1 MHPIDEIRLHFSEG
15 GLFFMN
21 ICLGFMMYGIALEL
35 RVEDFKRL
43 FRMPR
48 AAIAG
53 VMLQYVMIPA
63 IFYGLL
69 LWWKPLPSF
78 ALGLILVAACPGGN
92 ISNFCS
98 SLARAN
104 VALSVSLTAFTT
116 VVASVVTPFLFAYWG
131 SRYTPAAELFKT
143 ISLSPWDM
151 VKTIL
156 LILILPMLMGMITAY
171 RFPLVAAKMLAP
183 IKKISLGLFIVF
195 VIAAFFSNLHFFL
208 VHIHRLFLLVL
219 LANSLA
225 LMLGYFTAFL
235 FGLDEKD
242 RRTLSIETGIHNSG
256 LGLILIFEFFNDIG
270 GMAMVAA
277 WWGIW
282 DMLSALFI
290 AWYWGRR
297 KVL

>member
-1 MHPIDEIRLHFSEG
+1 MHPIDEIRLHFSDG
-15 GLFFMN
+15 GLLFMN

-35 RVEDFKRL
+35 RLEDFKRL
-43 FRMPR
+43 LGMPK

-53 VMLQYVMIPA
+53 VMLQYVIVPA

-69 LWWKPLPSF
+69 VWWKPLPSF

-116 VVASVVTPFLFAYWG
+116 VVASVATPFLFAYWG
-131 SRYTPAAELFKT
+131 SRYTPAADLYKT

-151 VKTIL
+151 AKTIL

-171 RFPLVAAKMLAP
+171 RFPHFAARALAP
-183 IKKISLGLFIVF
+183 IKKISLALFIVF
-195 VIAAFFSNLHFFL
+195 VIGAFFSNFRFFL
-208 VHIHRLFLLVL
+208 AHIHRLFLLVFV
-219 LANSLA
+219 ANALA

-235 FGLDEKD
+235 FGLDERD

-256 LGLILIFEFFNDIG
+256 LGLILIFEFFNGTG

-290 AWYWGRR
+290 AWYWSRQ
-297 KVL
+297 KAL